1 MESFMES
8 LNRLRD
14 IHEREVLSLQNKL
27 LELNSER
34 CREARRVEELC
45 AKNQQLREQQKA
57 LKENVRVLENRLRAG
72 LCDRCSVTQELAR
85 KKQQEFESSLVQ
97 SLQHVFVLTNE
108 MTRLQEENETLKQE
122 VTRLRGPGD
131 RPQPQGRED
140 ALDTP
145 PPLLLPSPGARK
157 AVTEKLLGGQEGAE
171 DDHSGAGPRGE
182 EALGYRTSPVAK
194 TSPGANL
201 PEPRAPDMS
210 PQRIANQLHGTIA
223 VVRPGARACP
233 ADRGCTNGTPPLPPA
248 RSSPPSPP
256 CERSLPLDSFL
267 RATRP
272 SAVTD
277 ESPKGS
283 LQADRLCLLNRHL
296 SLHLRSPHS
305 SSSPRA
311 PTMDPQ
317 GPRTQG
323 PKAGEAEA
331 WDDPGGLPGNLA
343 DMRDPRLEGALQLL
357 LAQQLRAWGRAGSAR
372 PRGPPRQGLVPPSP
386 PGGSDS
392 EGPERET
399 AGVALPGGRLPQ
411 PTGPAGPSGKAVT
424 ATQDHGPD
432 KPLDLSEWGRGRDAP
447 KPSGRLRSV
456 SPKAARTPSPEPP
469 AQPGP
474 LGCSHGTKGARAPEL
489 EEPRTL
495 VDPARPLPGPHPS
508 QPSPGRMK
516 AESGE
521 RPELSPHPQRPDA
534 DGHAVSSPVEL
545 VPLALAWW
553 AAEACA
559 PTGAPGCPPG
569 LTHTLHPAE
578 LSKPER
584 PWPVS
589 AELDEPDSSDSEV
602 GLSPKAG
609 VTQSTPGEG
618 PRCFCTAERGLSP
631 QQKRKRV
638 SSPDPW
644 DKGTRPG
651 RDGGC
656 RSPGRP
662 PTFLATGEC
671 HPQTTRNPGTSPGS
685 CPKAGPSGGGA
696 QGQAWVGAGPGPLTA
711 SPASPFNLV
720 DGVSG
725 TLTRGAEGVAP
736 GWGLLGVVSVGPAPP
751 SRAAGAAPDLRVSG
765 HPHFLL
771 WPQRQLQ
778 PGLQVPEKPLHT

>member
-171 DDHSGAGPRGE
+171 DDHSGTGPRGE

-256 CERSLPLDSFL
+256 CEHSLPLDSFL

-272 SAVTD
+272 SAMTD

-311 PTMDPQ
+311 PTM
-317 GPRTQG
+317 GPHGSRTQS

-372 PRGPPRQGLVPPSP
+372 PRGPPRQGLVPTSP

-411 PTGPAGPSGKAVT
+411 PTGPAGPSGKTVT

-447 KPSGRLRSV
+447 KPSGRLRSL
-456 SPKAARTPSPEPP
+456 SPKAARTPSPEPPQGAEPP

-474 LGCSHGTKGARAPEL
+474 LGCSHGSKGARAAEL

-516 AESGE
+516 DESRE

-534 DGHAVSSPVEL
+534 DGH
-545 VPLALAWW
+545 
-553 AAEACA
+553 
-559 PTGAPGCPPG
+559 
-569 LTHTLHPAE
+569 AE

-638 SSPDPW
+638 SSSDPW
-644 DKGTRPG
+644 DKADLP
-651 RDGGC
+651 
-656 RSPGRP
+656 PGRP
-662 PTFLATGEC
+662 AVAATMRHCCQEGDRGLCLLRPAVEE
-671 HPQTTRNPGTSPGS
+671 
-685 CPKAGPSGGGA
+685 
-696 QGQAWVGAGPGPLTA
+696 A
-711 SPASPFNLV
+711 STPV
-720 DGVSG
+720 
-725 TLTRGAEGVAP
+725 
-736 GWGLLGVVSVGPAPP
+736 
-751 SRAAGAAPDLRVSG
+751 
-765 HPHFLL
+765 
-771 WPQRQLQ
+771 
-778 PGLQVPEKPLHT
+778 

>member
-34 CREARRVEELC
+34 CR
-45 AKNQQLREQQKA
+45 
-57 LKENVRVLENRLRAG
+57 
-72 LCDRCSVTQELAR
+72 
-85 KKQQEFESSLVQ
+85 
-97 SLQHVFVLTNE
+97 
-108 MTRLQEENETLKQE
+108 
-122 VTRLRGPGD
+122 D

-171 DDHSGAGPRGE
+171 DDHSGAGPQGE

-256 CERSLPLDSFL
+256 CEHSLPLDSFL

-411 PTGPAGPSGKAVT
+411 PTGPAGLSGKAVT

-456 SPKAARTPSPEPP
+456 SPKAARAPSPEPPQGAEPP

-516 AESGE
+516 AESRE

-559 PTGAPGCPPG
+559 PTGAPGRPPG

-589 AELDEPDSSDSEV
+589 AELDEPDSSDSEPPR
-602 GLSPKAG
+602 SHPE
-609 VTQSTPGEG
+609 GE
-618 PRCFCTAERGLSP
+618 
-631 QQKRKRV
+631 
-638 SSPDPW
+638 
-644 DKGTRPG
+644 
-651 RDGGC
+651 
-656 RSPGRP
+656 
-662 PTFLATGEC
+662 
-671 HPQTTRNPGTSPGS
+671 N
-685 CPKAGPSGGGA
+685 
-696 QGQAWVGAGPGPLTA
+696 GPGPRSPRDPEDRSPHPTA
-711 SPASPFNLV
+711 AAEQRPSEPARGTAPAWTCSPDCPRAGAGGTARSSSPAARPAQGAGAWLGPGCIQRQRLPPPTSPDSTGIPDSQALHPAALP
-720 DGVSG
+720 
-725 TLTRGAEGVAP
+725 LTVWSF
-736 GWGLLGVVSVGPAPP
+736 GWRSQAPP
-751 SRAAGAAPDLRVSG
+751 GGVLQTGAGGIKV
-765 HPHFLL
+765 
-771 WPQRQLQ
+771 
-778 PGLQVPEKPLHT
+778 